1 MAYLHTQ
8 MVRLKC
14 GWGIGLLLAFVHVA
28 AAVCP
33 SNSTTFYGPAAA
45 EYCICNSASYYS
57 GASCLTN
64 TLCTALPNNVNINT
78 EASVINTT
86 LNLVTKTLEIQL
98 QIAASTLRN
107 YTGFQLGNCSICDIS
122 NTTGCY
128 SGLTGFQVLSPNDA
142 TCMDTWRLF
151 APMQQLAGCGFSQS
165 NNVAYNGGTYQLVSG
180 DMRIR
185 YAESIDIGV
194 AYTRQLNVVL
204 PVQLY
209 FQQLYAANVSAI
221 TVQSNYSLSAG
232 VVVRSI
238 QTDATT
244 SSVQLSYLVQRPYQ
258 VLSFNRTLTVTGTN
272 AGTVTAAFVDPQT
285 LAPYPSP
292 PNNAENC
299 TNLDYN
305 LASYTCSK
313 TLTVLL
319 NHNGTCRLDGTFT
332 MTGINVG
339 CGSQILAS
347 DCPLTGSEAAS
358 SISFTLVSEY
368 FCSDVTPFQ
377 LNNVLSFDR
386 FITPNNKWLKR
397 DTNNNQNQTAWQ
409 YNTYLWMRMDL
420 NRTTL
425 AAQNATLIRVETD
438 WCSAYGATPI
448 YFTVYD
454 ASIPGLEPPA
464 SIWNL
469 PFDTSGYSSYPTG
482 GRLGLDV
489 TDQSFL
495 VAHLISTAFASST
508 NSTQTAC
515 AAEPSPGAT
524 VVLNVRL
531 TVDFSYYIVPTGRRR
546 RRVVAD
552 VSGADNAQSRGGQT
566 GSASLE
572 RVYILPSTERRDSSP
587 APLTEPQDAA
597 AVSPVSSPVS
607 SEAPLQ
613 SSTSAAPTQAALS
626 IATYALAL
634 ASAVLMAL

>member
-1 MAYLHTQ
+1 

-14 GWGIGLLLAFVHVA
+14 AWGLGLLLAFVHVA

-33 SNSTTFYGPAAA
+33 SNSTTYYGQSGAA

-57 GASCLTN
+57 GSSCLPN
-64 TLCTALPNNVNINT
+64 SLCTALPSNTNIGT
-78 EASVINTT
+78 GASVVNTT

-122 NTTGCY
+122 NSSGCY
-128 SGLTGFQVLSPNDA
+128 NGLTGFQMLSPNDG
-142 TCMDTWRLF
+142 TCMDSWRLF
-151 APMQQLAGCGFSQS
+151 APMQQLAACGFNQTNS
-165 NNVAYNGGTYQLVSG
+165 VAYNGGTYQLVSG
-180 DMRIR
+180 DMRIK
-185 YAESIDIGV
+185 YAESIDVGV
-194 AYTRQLNVVL
+194 AYDRQLDVVL

-209 FQQLYAANVSAI
+209 FQQQYSANVSTI
-221 TVQSNYSLSAG
+221 TVQSNYSVSAG

-238 QTDATT
+238 QTDAST
-244 SSVQLSYLVQRPYQ
+244 SSVELSYLVQRPYQ

-272 AGTVTAAFVDPQT
+272 AGTVTAAFVDPQS

-332 MTGINVG
+332 MTGISMG
-339 CGSQILAS
+339 CGSQIIAS
-347 DCPLTGSEAAS
+347 DCPLTGAEPAS

-368 FCSDVTPFQ
+368 FCSDVTPFTI
-377 LNNVLSFDR
+377 NSVLSFDR

-420 NRTTL
+420 NRTTM

-448 YFTVYD
+448 YYTVYD

-495 VAHLISTAFASST
+495 VAHLISTSFASST

-515 AAEPSPGAT
+515 AAEPNPGAT

-552 VSGADNAQSRGGQT
+552 VSGADNAQTRGGQT
-566 GSASLE
+566 GTASLE
-572 RVYILPSTERRDSSP
+572 RVYILPSTERRDWSP
-587 APLTEPQDAA
+587 PPLTEPQDIAMPSPTPSPASSAA
-597 AVSPVSSPVS
+597 
-607 SEAPLQ
+607 Q
-613 SSTSAAPTQAALS
+613 TSAAAAQVVLS

-634 ASAVLMAL
+634 ASAVLVAL